1 MIKHFIYAQLRFLAL
16 LTWVPRALLEQG
28 WLGFFKLLF
37 IFIIGI
43 PLLWILQTIHWIGM
57 LLDAFFFSSWKKTRV
72 ESPVFITGI
81 PRSGTTFLQR
91 TLAQDKRFTSTST
104 WELLFAPS
112 ISEKV
117 FWTKTGR
124 FLKPLGAFFGR
135 RKFFAKMEA
144 IHSLKLDEPEEDF
157 LFLLQLNACFILI
170 ALFPSAKGLWRL
182 SRFDASL
189 PKWERTLIL
198 SYYKFCI
205 QKHLYFQNTLENRN
219 KQVYLSKNPSFASM
233 TDSLQTTFKDAKFI
247 VCARD
252 PKKTVASQISSLKPA
267 FELLGSGQLPK
278 GFAEKCVAMLH
289 HYYAYLNRSL
299 IANDRAPLLLNKDIH
314 SNLENTIEDLY
325 QRWDWEIDAGFNQF
339 LQEKSEKSRNYKSG
353 HSYKLSDFGLDAST
367 VETRFAKVWP
377 MHFNPQ
383 AEQVDT
389 PEPKLR
395 IAIVSDA
402 APHRNG
408 VGAYYGDL
416 ERHLADQVDGILTLS
431 PTIKNGKWSGGIPV
445 PMPGDST
452 QKCMIPNIFKL
463 RRQLKAFQ
471 PNVVI
476 LPTPALYGLAGLI
489 LGKQLGAVV
498 LSGFHTWFEKLDDF
512 YWNQRWRKWVNQTY
526 LKIFNKMLFSGSEY
540 VLVNSE
546 FMVKTAREIAECTP
560 KLVGTPVSYE
570 FIHTPVSPHSGVLEK
585 VLFVGRLAPEKNLEA
600 VIEAAR
606 TLPDVRFD
614 IAGDGPEKES
624 IQKAADELENLNYI
638 GWVNRTELREQIDAH
653 DCLVLPSHVESFGT
667 VALEAMSRQR
677 LALVSKHCGISEW
690 PDLRPGLL
698 VIEEGETLAMA
709 LERLRKESNESRI
722 AKAEKARECAV
733 AQNQWNL
740 DQWKTLLSEAV
751 SKI

>member
-1 MIKHFIYAQLRFLAL
+1 MIRCFIYSQLRFLAL
-16 LTWVPRALLEQG
+16 LTWVPRALLEHG
-28 WLGFFKLLF
+28 WVAAFKRLI

-43 PLLWILQTIHWIGM
+43 PLFWSLQILHWFGM
-57 LLDAFFFSSWKKTRV
+57 LMDMFFYPSWKKTKV
-72 ESPVFITGI
+72 SSPVFITGI
-81 PRSGTTFLQR
+81 PRSGTTYLQR
-91 TLAQDKRFTSTST
+91 TLAKDKRFTSAPT

-112 ISEKV
+112 VSEKI
-117 FWTKTGR
+117 FWKNIGLYLRPLRAFLGR
-124 FLKPLGAFFGR
+124 Q
-135 RKFFAKMEA
+135 KFFSKMDA
-144 IHSLKLDEPEEDF
+144 IHSLRLDEPEEDF

-182 SRFDASL
+182 SRFDETL
-189 PKWERTLIL
+189 PKWERRLIMD
-198 SYYKFCI
+198 YYKVCV
-205 QKHLYFQNTLENRN
+205 QKHLYFQNILDDRSH
-219 KQVYLSKNPSFASM
+219 VYLSKNPSFASA
-233 TDSLQTTFKDAKFI
+233 TRSLQKTFKDAKFI

-267 FELLGSGQLPK
+267 FELLGNQQSPQ
-278 GFAEKCVAMLH
+278 GFVETCISMLH
-289 HYYAYLNRSL
+289 HYYADLNQSL
-299 IANDRAPLLLNKDIH
+299 IVNDSAPLLLNKEIH
-314 SNLENTIEDLY
+314 LNLETSIKDLY
-325 QRWDWEIDAGFNQF
+325 NRWDWEIDADFGKF
-339 LQEKSEKSRNYKSG
+339 LNEQSEKSRNYQSK
-353 HSYKLSDFGLDAST
+353 HAYKLSDFGLDDAT
-367 VETRFAKVWP
+367 IEAHFNDVWP
-377 MHFNPQ
+377 MGADFQPTK
-383 AEQVDT
+383 VDT
-389 PEPKLR
+389 QEPELR

-416 ERHLADQVDGILTLS
+416 ERHLADQVDGIITLS

-463 RRQLKAFQ
+463 RRQLKEFK
-471 PNVVI
+471 PNIVI

-489 LGKQLGAVV
+489 LGKQMGAVA
-498 LSGFHTWFEKLDDF
+498 LTGFHTWFEKLDEF

-526 LKIFNKMLFSGSEY
+526 LKIFNKMLFSGSEF

-570 FIHTPVSPHSGVLEK
+570 FIHTPVSAPGGGLKK

-600 VIEAAR
+600 VVEAAR
-606 TLPDVRFD
+606 TLPDIRFD

-624 IQKAADELENLNYI
+624 IQKDAEELENLNYI

-690 PDLRPGLL
+690 SDLRPGLL
-698 VIEEGETLAMA
+698 VIEEGETLARA
-709 LERLRKESNESRI
+709 LERLRKESDESRI
-722 AKAEKARECAV
+722 TLAEKARECAV

-740 DQWKTLLSEAV
+740 DQWKALLTEAV
-751 SKI
+751 SNI